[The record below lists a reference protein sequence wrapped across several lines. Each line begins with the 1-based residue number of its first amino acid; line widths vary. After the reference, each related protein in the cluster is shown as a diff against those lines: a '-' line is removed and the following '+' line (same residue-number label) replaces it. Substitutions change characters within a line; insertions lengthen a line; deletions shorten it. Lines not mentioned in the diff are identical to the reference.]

1 MQTTVYEDDDYN
13 GKYFVLTEDYTPD
26 DLLIIRMNN
35 KISSMRVS
43 QDEDFICDR
52 FCSIKNQ
59 LNLKYKKF
67 GSYWID
73 PRIKYRDIL
82 LDFQL
87 SDTDDYSINLMR
99 VL

>member
-1 MQTTVYEDDDYN
+1 MVNPLNDEVYSIKIPPGMQTTVYEDDDYN

-52 FCSIKNQ
+52 FCS
-59 LNLKYKKF
+59 YKK
-67 GSYWID
+67 
-73 PRIKYRDIL
+73 
-82 LDFQL
+82 
-87 SDTDDYSINLMR
+87 IN
-99 VL
+99 